1 MFTIVH
7 PCPRCGSIRI
17 GWQFMNAEVGQMTYM
32 GSRPACLCGWRGTVL
47 APNLPPGSS
56 YTPTGEPTFPVQWE
70 EQAKRLAK
78 AARGLIRRG
87 YVEVGAELTLKG
99 ALADY
104 DQHLANSNLEI
115 PDVAPAPSPTHA
127 DETWKKVATDLADRL
142 RGINAVIDQN
152 QYSPFPTHAV
162 VGIRQRVWEALEM
175 FTAWDS
181 NGASTEEVMPNEP
194 LPDAWDGGSPR
205 DVTSAPEGQ
214 PEVSDLEGASGAAH
228 TAGVDLSRPC
238 VVCGAALSFHTKT
251 DARRCLWTLVKPELQ
266 ENDGEYDFSKGRAE
280 RLAPDAGAD
289 GRHIHNGQFWWRDG
303 TCPVP
308 GCPPEMN
315 RPGHETAVL
324 CECDD
329 WDENPADP
337 TSCKTCGHDV
347 SYHEERGRDD
357 SQEAPC
363 WHPKA
368 YPDVSA
374 EREDE
379 RYFRLRDRIVDVM
392 REQAAYDITPLE
404 LATHI
409 AAALAGDVPAPG
421 ASPDPFSRP
430 CPHSVRQAAIAI
442 AKYTELK
449 TPHNIDMQTL
459 AHQVLK
465 WASDVIEPASRE
477 DS

>member
-1 MFTIVH
+1 MTDRYPPH
-7 PCPRCGSIRI
+7 DRIRDYEKNI
-17 GWQFMNAEVGQMTYM
+17 THALDEAREELNLLVLCAEGGWNA
-32 GSRPACLCGWRGTVL
+32 
-47 APNLPPGSS
+47 
-56 YTPTGEPTFPVQWE
+56 
-70 EQAKRLAK
+70 AKRL
-78 AARGLIRRG
+78 G
-87 YVEVGAELTLKG
+87 
-99 ALADY
+99 D
-104 DQHLANSNLEI
+104 
-115 PDVAPAPSPTHA
+115 SPTHA
-127 DETWKKVATDLADRL
+127 IEACGREFGIGGSQTDRVRCTRLADHPGICQHDSDPRL
-142 RGINAVIDQN
+142 Q
-152 QYSPFPTHAV
+152 T
-162 VGIRQRVWEALEM
+162 
-175 FTAWDS
+175 TAWDS
-181 NGASTEEVMPNEP
+181 NTPSTEENLPSGGELEQAKHDLNPYYRSDDTKILYMGVGESQTEP
-194 LPDAWDGGSPR
+194 AQR
-205 DVTSAPEGQ
+205 DTVLDPLS
-214 PEVSDLEGASGAAH
+214 AH